1 MLEIT
6 EWVKLILD
14 SLYDGILIIDDK
26 GIVKYVN
33 PAYIRITR
41 VKEKDIIGRLLI
53 DVRPGS
59 RLTDVVKNGKMEL
72 NAHRKMGDVEYL
84 VNMVPI
90 YGKKGKVIGGI
101 SLLNELN
108 DVYKLT
114 EKLNLSK
121 IIIQNLKE
129 HVKTLGNGK
138 YSFDD
143 IITADEKS
151 IELKEFAKRLALAD
165 SNVLITGESG
175 TGKELYAS
183 AIHNFSPRK
192 DFPFVPVNC
201 ASFEKNLIESEL
213 FGYEEGAFTGAKKNG
228 KTGLFQLA
236 HGGTLFLDEI
246 GELEYGLQGKLLR
259 VLQEKSIRKIG
270 GTKEIPIDVRLI
282 CATNKNLAQMVEE
295 EKFRRDLY
303 YRIAIMP
310 ITIPPL
316 RERKKD
322 IIPLA
327 EKFLGDLSLKYKK
340 SMTLSDG
347 AAKALSNYNWV
358 GNIRELKN
366 IIEFTFNM
374 AEEEIIR
381 RKHLPPMIAGS
392 VQKDENIIPLNE
404 MIKKAEGEYLKK
416 VLEVYGNSVAGKKKA
431 AQALGI
437 SLATLYNKLEKLSE

>member
-1 MLEIT
+1 MIKIT
-6 EWVKLILD
+6 GHAKLIFD
-14 SLYDGILIIDDK
+14 SLYDGILIIDK
-26 GIVKYVN
+26 EGIVRYIN
-33 PAYIRITR
+33 PAYTRITK
-41 VKEKDIIGRLLI
+41 VEEKNIIGRYLSE
-53 DVRPGS
+53 VRPGS
-59 RLTDVVKNGKMEL
+59 RLTNVVKNEKMEL
-72 NAHRKMGDVEYL
+72 GAHRKMGEVEYL

-90 YGKKGKVIGGI
+90 YEEGKVIGGI
-101 SLLNELN
+101 SLLNELI
-108 DVYKLT
+108 DIYKLT

-143 IITADEKS
+143 IIAVDEKS
-151 IELKEFAKRLALAD
+151 VEVKDFAKRIALAD

-183 AIHNFSPRK
+183 AIHNLSPRK
-192 DFPFVPVNC
+192 DFPFIPVNC

-236 HGGTLFLDEI
+236 QGGTLFLDEI

-270 GTKEIPIDVRLI
+270 GSKEIPIDVRLI
-282 CATNKNLAQMVEE
+282 CATNKNL
-295 EKFRRDLY
+295 EKMIQDNTFRRDLY

-310 ITIPPL
+310 LSILPL
-316 RERKKD
+316 REKKND
-322 IIPLA
+322 IKSIA
-327 EKFLGDLSLKYKK
+327 EKFLLDLSIKYKK
-340 SMTLSDG
+340 EVKLNEN
-347 AAKALSNYNWV
+347 ALKVLKEYDWP

-374 AEEEIIR
+374 VEGNEIKAE
-381 RKHLPPMIAGS
+381 HLPIA
-392 VQKDENIIPLNE
+392 
-404 MIKKAEGEYLKK
+404 IKKNLKENDNISPLSEVVKEAEKSYLKK
-416 VLEVYGNSVAGKKKA
+416 VIEIYGDSVEGKKKA
-431 AQALGI
+431 AKALEI
-437 SLATLYNKLEKLSE
+437 SLATLYNKLEK

>member
-1 MLEIT
+1 MIKIT
-6 EWVKLILD
+6 GHAKLIFD
-14 SLYDGILIIDDK
+14 SLYDGILIIDK
-26 GIVKYVN
+26 EGIVRYIN
-33 PAYIRITR
+33 PAYTRITK
-41 VKEKDIIGRLLI
+41 VEEKNIIGRYLSE
-53 DVRPGS
+53 VRPGS
-59 RLTDVVKNGKMEL
+59 RLTNVVKNEKMEL
-72 NAHRKMGDVEYL
+72 GAHRKMGEVEYL

-90 YGKKGKVIGGI
+90 YEEGKVIGGI
-101 SLLNELN
+101 SLLNELV
-108 DVYKLT
+108 DIYKLT

-143 IITADEKS
+143 IIAVDEKS
-151 IELKEFAKRLALAD
+151 VEVKDFAKRIALAD

-183 AIHNFSPRK
+183 AIHNLSPRK
-192 DFPFVPVNC
+192 DFPFIPVNC

-236 HGGTLFLDEI
+236 QGGTLFLDEI

-270 GTKEIPIDVRLI
+270 GSKEIPIDVRLI
-282 CATNKNLAQMVEE
+282 CATNKNL
-295 EKFRRDLY
+295 EKMIQDNTFRRDLY

-310 ITIPPL
+310 LSILPL
-316 RERKKD
+316 REKKND
-322 IIPLA
+322 IKSIA
-327 EKFLGDLSLKYKK
+327 EKFLLDLSIKYKK
-340 SMTLSDG
+340 EVKLNEN
-347 AAKALSNYNWV
+347 ALKVLKEYDWP

-374 AEEEIIR
+374 VEGNEIKAE
-381 RKHLPPMIAGS
+381 HLPIA
-392 VQKDENIIPLNE
+392 
-404 MIKKAEGEYLKK
+404 IKKNLKENDNISPLSEVVKEAEKSYLKK
-416 VLEVYGNSVAGKKKA
+416 VIEIYGDSVEGKKKA
-431 AQALGI
+431 AKALEI
-437 SLATLYNKLEKLSE
+437 SLATLYNKLEK

>member
-1 MLEIT
+1 MMLEIT

-14 SLYDGILIIDDK
+14 SLYDGILIIDSE
-26 GIVKYVN
+26 GIVRYIN
-33 PAYIRITR
+33 PAYTRITK
-41 VKEKDIIGRLLI
+41 VKERDILGKLLA
-53 DVRPGS
+53 DVRSGS

-72 NAHRKMGDVEYL
+72 NTHRKMGEVEYL

-143 IITADEKS
+143 IIAVDEKS
-151 IELKEFAKRLALAD
+151 VELKEFAKRLALAD

-175 TGKELYAS
+175 VGKELYAS

-192 DFPFVPVNC
+192 EFPFVAVNC

-236 HGGTLFLDEI
+236 QGGTLFLDEI

-259 VLQEKSIRKIG
+259 VLQEKTIRKIG
-270 GTKEIPIDVRLI
+270 GTKEICVDVRLI
-282 CATNKNLAQMVEE
+282 CATNKDLAQMVEE

-310 ITIPPL
+310 INIPPL
-316 RERKKD
+316 RERKGD
-322 IIPLA
+322 IIPIA
-327 EKFLGDLSLKYKK
+327 EKFLADLSQKYKK
-340 SMTLSDG
+340 SITLSEG
-347 AAKALSNYNWV
+347 AAKALIEYNWV
-358 GNIRELKN
+358 GNTRELKN

-381 RKHLPPMIAGS
+381 RRHLPPMIAGNI
-392 VQKDENIIPLNE
+392 QEDKNIIPLCE
-404 MIKKAEGEYLKK
+404 MIKKAEKDYLKK
-416 VLEVYGNSVAGKKKA
+416 VLEFYGNSVEGKKKA
-431 AQALGI
+431 AKALGI
-437 SLATLYNKLEKLSE
+437 SLATLYNKLEN